1 MAYRDR
7 LKSFFFGLVITLLVV
22 VLVVAVTTSGRS
34 TDESCFVVDMLR
46 AHVPTAVPDPYVAGA
61 HEPVSFGTICV
72 SAKQQLVKWRIDE
85 TFQNAYGLDRVSDL
99 RLCGPLHNGSLVT
112 ASAKPATNF
121 APVVLA
127 LGVGRRLGV
136 RELVG
141 SAVIDTQKMYDLLRS
156 PSNYYMALY
165 VYEKRSNQ
173 QVEVGRGKL
182 RTPNKNARAKEQ
194 RKR

>member
-7 LKSFFFGLVITLLVV
+7 LKSVFFGLVITLLVV
-22 VLVVAVTTSGRS
+22 VLIVAVGTSGRS
-34 TDESCFVVDMLR
+34 SDESCFVVDMLR
-46 AHVPTAVPDPYVAGA
+46 AHVPGAVPEPYVAGA

-72 SAKQQLVKWRIDE
+72 STKQQLVKWRIDE
-85 TFQNAYGLDRVSDL
+85 TFQNAYGRDRISDL
-99 RLCGPLHNGSLVT
+99 RLCGPLNNGSLVV
-112 ASAKPATNF
+112 ASAKKATDF

-141 SAVIDTQKMYDLLRS
+141 SAVIDTPKMYDLLRA
-156 PSNYYMALY
+156 PGNYYISLY

-182 RTPNKNARAKEQ
+182 RIPNKNARAKEP